1 MLNQP
6 LANIKK
12 LISLLFIPINNKV
25 MDINYTNT
33 ENDTTYDKYYET
45 LSDQISDIPILGVSR
60 FNNINGITCYIN
72 SILHILQ
79 QIPNFVKYIYECKF
93 KKNLKE
99 PQLNSFVIYELYNLF
114 KTSID
119 NENSIITPTNFKNI
133 IGQKNDMWDEMN
145 QQDSQE
151 FFSFLISQ
159 LKEEVGQKVNFI
171 PGSSIN
177 EFRSV
182 SNSIDNI
189 IATNSLSSYQSFE
202 YSELTEMFDG
212 LFENICSCSCCKS
225 TNLKFEP
232 FLTLAVDI
240 HDNLYECLD
249 NLCNDQ
255 QLDIDNKLTCGFCG
269 ISNRAFKKTLLW
281 KTPKILVIHIKRFGF
296 GEQKIT
302 TNVDYPIKNLDLT
315 KYIDPKSPFRNKCK
329 YDLIGVNLH
338 LSLGES
344 ENINAGHYIS
354 LIKNKNNHKWYVYN
368 DSDEPEIIT
377 EADEIQ
383 TNDAYLLFYYRH
395 N

>member
-1 MLNQP
+1 MLLN
-6 LANIKK
+6 K
-12 LISLLFIPINNKV
+12 IPMEIERNE
-25 MDINYTNT
+25 Y
-33 ENDTTYDKYYET
+33 DTTYDEHYEL
-45 LSDQISDIPILGVSR
+45 LSDQALTEDESVEQNKTTLGVSR

-79 QIPNFVKYIYECKF
+79 QVPILVKYIYECEF
-93 KKNLKE
+93 EKNLNINMEKSGNK
-99 PQLNSFVIYELYNLF
+99 LNSFVIYEFYRLI

-119 NENSIITPTNFKNI
+119 NENSTITPTSFKKI
-133 IGQKNDMWDEMN
+133 IGQKNDIWDEMN

-159 LKEEVGQKVNFI
+159 LKEEVGQKINII

-177 EFRSV
+177 EHRSI
-182 SNSIDNI
+182 SDSIDNI
-189 IATNSLSSYQSFE
+189 IATNSLTLYQSFE

-212 LFENICSCSCCKS
+212 LFESICSCSCCKS
-225 TNLKFEP
+225 INLKFEP

-240 HDNLYECLD
+240 NDDIYNCLD
-249 NLCNDQ
+249 HLCYEQ
-255 QLDIDNKLTCGFCG
+255 QLDINNKLTCGFCG
-269 ISNRAFKKTLLW
+269 LSNRAFKKTLLW
-281 KTPKILVIHIKRFGF
+281 KTPKILVIHIKRFGV
-296 GEQKIT
+296 GDQKIT
-302 TNVDYPIKNLDLT
+302 TNVNYPIKDLDLT
-315 KYIDPKSPFRNKCK
+315 NYIDPKSPFRNKCK

-338 LSLGES
+338 LSLGNS

-354 LIKNKNNHKWYVYN
+354 FVKNRNNHHWYIYN
-368 DSDEPEIIT
+368 DSDEPVLIT